1 MREHVERIRHSWAI
15 TGCSILFDGWIDQ
28 NGRNLGPIYL
38 RSSDVSTAIDDVDAL
53 QLLLAGV
60 VEKGSSLWSA
70 KGRCFGLLSA
80 SCCIELMLEKNNM
93 MDFVRGILDKPKIS
107 TRFLH
112 SHATVLKLFKDYSG
126 GHELI
131 KPCKTS
137 GTEGNRVVNQ
147 VKYRSGLEPGWFRR
161 QLYHLLNVPCLINR
175 ADKPQVGDIHCDEEI
190 ALGLLCSTLMIQE
203 QQTKALISRE
213 LDKYKLA

>member
-60 VEKGSSLWSA
+60 VEK
-70 KGRCFGLLSA
+70 
-80 SCCIELMLEKNNM
+80 LMLEKNSM

-112 SHATVLKLFKDYSG
+112 SHATILKLFKDYSG

-147 VKYRSGLEPGWFRR
+147 VKHRSGLEPGWFRR

-175 ADKPQVGDIHCDEEI
+175 ADKPQLSG
-190 ALGLLCSTLMIQE
+190 GLIMETNVLSCTNS
-203 QQTKALISRE
+203 
-213 LDKYKLA
+213 D